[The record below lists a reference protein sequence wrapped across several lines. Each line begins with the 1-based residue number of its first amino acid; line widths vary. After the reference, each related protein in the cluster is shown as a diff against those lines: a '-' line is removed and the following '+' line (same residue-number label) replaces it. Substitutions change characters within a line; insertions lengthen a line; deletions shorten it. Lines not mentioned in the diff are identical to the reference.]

1 MKIGWEMIVRRP
13 ENKSRDLLG
22 IRTARMYSHKLLRIC
37 STRAN
42 GANIMNNM
50 ICVAAGTQFL
60 LHYMRNLVPL
70 CLCQTLIL
78 IESLSLSLWFTR
90 VDCAEVEVGQRGC
103 SSMKQIQWDWFC
115 VDLFCLIHIIIL
127 FG

>member
-1 MKIGWEMIVRRP
+1 MKKAWGMIVRRP

-50 ICVAAGTQFL
+50 ICVPGCAAAGTQFL
-60 LHYMRNLVPL
+60 LRYMRNLVPL

-90 VDCAEVEVGQRGC
+90 VDCAVVEVGQRG
-103 SSMKQIQWDWFC
+103 
-115 VDLFCLIHIIIL
+115 
-127 FG
+127 